1 RTSLP
6 QQQHATQAYQT
17 VARRTGSPRDLEA
30 NLLSKSATNM
40 QRIRENWS
48 LAHDELHQALR
59 FNRKL
64 WNVFLNSAMREDNP
78 LPAPIRQNIANL
90 VVFVL
95 KHTIKVEAKPEPA
108 RLDVLININ
117 REIAAGLRSGMPV

>member
-1 RTSLP
+1 LP

-17 VARRTGSPRDLEA
+17 VAKRIASPRDLEA

-40 QRIRENWS
+40 QRIREDWT
-48 LAHDELHQALR
+48 LAEAELHQALR

-64 WNVFLNSAMREDNP
+64 WNVFLNSATRDDNP
-78 LPAPIRQNIANL
+78 LPKGVRQNIANL
-90 VVFVL
+90 GLFVL
-95 KHTIKVEAKPEPA
+95 KHTIKVEARPEPA

-117 REIAAGLRSGMPV
+117 REIAAGLRAGTAL

>member
-1 RTSLP
+1 MP

-17 VARRTGSPRDLEA
+17 VAKQIASPRDLEA

-40 QRIRENWS
+40 QRIRENWT
-48 LAHDELHQALR
+48 LADAELPHALR

-64 WNVFLNSAMREDNP
+64 WNVFLNSATSDDNP
-78 LPAPIRQNIANL
+78 LPKAVRQNIANL
-90 VVFVL
+90 GLFVL
-95 KHTIKVEAKPEPA
+95 KHTIRVEAKPEPA

-117 REIAAGLRSGMPV
+117 REIAAGLRSRAAL